1 MTQSA
6 KDRSQE
12 SRESAHEEKF
22 RRWFSWVVLVACT
35 TWGIIAAVWLAYH
48 AWRPESWVIPI
59 LREHFAALVGIP
71 MSALIAMCVVILL
84 RFSAGPI
91 EFKGLGFEF
100 RGASGQVV
108 FWIFC
113 FLAIVSGLKL
123 LW

>member
-1 MTQSA
+1 MAQSTEE
-6 KDRSQE
+6 RLQQ

-22 RRWFSWVVLVACT
+22 RRVFTWVVLVACT
-35 TWGIIAAVWLAYH
+35 AWGICSGIWLLYH
-48 AWRPESWVIPI
+48 AWQPESWLIPI

-71 MSALIAMCVVILL
+71 MSALIAMCVVVLL

-91 EFKGLGFEF
+91 EFEGLSFKF
-100 RGASGQVV
+100 RGAAGQVV

-113 FLAIVSGLKL
+113 FLALVSGLEL